1 MKSKIGLLAV
11 VIFSGLVL
19 SACTNK
25 SISNTSTNNSQQNQ
39 TESKPSGTPDNKG
52 PGQQMDLAAAATKLG
67 VTEEALKSALGVTDE
82 SNTKTAS
89 TTPGAK
95 PSGEPKKM
103 DLAAAAKTLGVTEEA
118 LKEALGMNNMPSG
131 QPQQGNEKPGES
143 APADQK

>member
-25 SISNTSTNNSQQNQ
+25 NMTNNSTNNGQQNQ
-39 TESKPSGTPDNKG
+39 TESRPSGTPDNKG
-52 PGQQMDLAAAATKLG
+52 PGQQMDLAAAAEKLG
-67 VTEEALKSALGVTDE
+67 KTEEELRIALGMNNETE
-82 SNTKTAS
+82 QIS

-103 DLAAAAKTLGVTEEA
+103 DLAAAAEKLGVTEEA
-118 LKEALGMNNMPSG
+118 LKEALGMNNIPSG
-131 QPQQGNEKPGES
+131 EPQGGERPEGS
-143 APADQK
+143 ASVDQN